1 MSFDAALSRPSLA
14 PGAFASPSR
23 ADRRSRARAT
33 PRAHADASSRVKR
46 NIEKIQSRGSPF
58 VLDAEDIAVG
68 VRYASDVSEASGSR
82 DYAAL
87 CDRWLERQGRDLRE
101 ASSNV
106 ATCAEIGPNSFVARW
121 SVEFV
126 PAKMKWLYDLGLNW
140 PLGELRIEK
149 YDILDR
155 VGETTKFTYR
165 ALFAVLRRAVV
176 EREMRIPI
184 AKIEGVSRLTFDD
197 DGKLSRHE
205 ETLTL
210 VEMVNA
216 GKVCNKR
223 IMRDVLEYLDTRKP
237 PGVSLADWDIQ
248 VEDRVDI
255 YSVPGM
261 RQLDVDGMEDSAGNI
276 EDATAVLGFFTL
288 VVISFGFGFGAW
300 YLNGLKHE
308 ALFRQMLEE
317 GAY

>member
-1 MSFDAALSRPSLA
+1 M
-14 PGAFASPSR
+14 
-23 ADRRSRARAT
+23 
-33 PRAHADASSRVKR
+33 
-46 NIEKIQSRGSPF
+46 
-58 VLDAEDIAVG
+58 
-68 VRYASDVSEASGSR
+68 
-82 DYAAL
+82 
-87 CDRWLERQGRDLRE
+87 RE

-140 PLGELRIEK
+140 PLELRIEK

-155 VGETTKFTYR
+155 VGETSKFRYR

-184 AKIEGVSRLTFDD
+184 GKIEGVSRLTFDD

-216 GKVCNKR
+216 GKVRNKR

>member
-1 MSFDAALSRPSLA
+1 M
-14 PGAFASPSR
+14 
-23 ADRRSRARAT
+23 
-33 PRAHADASSRVKR
+33 
-46 NIEKIQSRGSPF
+46 
-58 VLDAEDIAVG
+58 
-68 VRYASDVSEASGSR
+68 
-82 DYAAL
+82 
-87 CDRWLERQGRDLRE
+87 RE
-101 ASSNV
+101 ASSDV

-140 PLGELRIEK
+140 PLGKLRIEK

-155 VGETTKFTYR
+155 VGETSKFTYR

-216 GKVCNKR
+216 GKVRNKR

>member
-1 MSFDAALSRPSLA
+1 MLGGSVELCLTLRSLCCTLITKKRLA
-14 PGAFASPSR
+14 CGR
-23 ADRRSRARAT
+23 KC
-33 PRAHADASSRVKR
+33 SSLY
-46 NIEKIQSRGSPF
+46 E
-58 VLDAEDIAVG
+58 
-68 VRYASDVSEASGSR
+68 
-82 DYAAL
+82 YAASL
-87 CDRWLERQGRDLRE
+87 CVLVRDENRQLIAILR
-101 ASSNV
+101 ANV
-106 ATCAEIGPNSFVARW
+106 IR
-121 SVEFV
+121 
-126 PAKMKWLYDLGLNW
+126 K
-140 PLGELRIEK
+140 
-149 YDILDR
+149 
-155 VGETTKFTYR
+155 
-165 ALFAVLRRAVV
+165 
-176 EREMRIPI
+176 IPI

-216 GKVCNKR
+216 GKVRNKR

-255 YSVPGM
+255 CSVPGM

-276 EDATAVLGFFTL
+276 EDATVVLGFFTL